1 MSSNVHCRND
11 IFKQLKT
18 MFHTLKWECLSQ
30 DNNIKLYRKHFELE
44 VFEIN
49 ITDKY
54 IYFTIP
60 FIDAQV
66 NYSKKIPLEHFCD
79 GLQFLQY
86 HIDNYVK
93 TIINNI
99 CLYEDN
105 SSNSDITNI
114 QISYMNN
121 HSNQYIVC
129 SS

>member
-1 MSSNVHCRND
+1 MSSIVHYRND
-11 IFKQLKT
+11 ILKQVRK
-18 MFHTLKWECLSQ
+18 MFHTLKWECINQ

-93 TIINNI
+93 TIINNR

-105 SSNSDITNI
+105 YSNSDIH
-114 QISYMNN
+114 ISHMINY
-121 HSNQYIVC
+121 SKQYIVC

>member
-1 MSSNVHCRND
+1 MSSIVHYRND
-11 IFKQLKT
+11 ILNQVRK
-18 MFHTLKWECLSQ
+18 MFHTLKWECINQ

-93 TIINNI
+93 TIINNR

-105 SSNSDITNI
+105 YSNSDIH
-114 QISYMNN
+114 ISHMINY
-121 HSNQYIVC
+121 SKQYVVC

>member
-1 MSSNVHCRND
+1 MSSIVHYRND
-11 IFKQLKT
+11 ILNQVRK
-18 MFHTLKWECLSQ
+18 MFHTLKWECINQ
-30 DNNIKLYRKHFELE
+30 DNIIKLYRKHFELE

-93 TIINNI
+93 TIINNR

-105 SSNSDITNI
+105 YSNSDIH
-114 QISYMNN
+114 ISHMINY
-121 HSNQYIVC
+121 SKQYIVC

>member
-1 MSSNVHCRND
+1 MSSIVHYRND
-11 IFKQLKT
+11 ILNQVRK
-18 MFHTLKWECLSQ
+18 MFHTLKWECINQ

-93 TIINNI
+93 TIINNR

-105 SSNSDITNI
+105 YSNSDIH
-114 QISYMNN
+114 ISHMINY
-121 HSNQYIVC
+121 SKQYIVC